1 MGIHQGVGERMD
13 DDVKKAIEEMNSRLR
28 EVEKFIAKSKDTG
41 HRKEGKAE
49 DAGDYGGL
57 KGGINSIIKDGFINT
72 PRSRDEIHTELARL
86 GYHYSRA
93 AMQTALNRDFMKKKR
108 LITRIKE
115 GKIYKYVVKK

>member
-1 MGIHQGVGERMD
+1 MD
-13 DDVKKAIEEMNSRLR
+13 DDVKKAMEEMDSRLR
-28 EVEKFIAKSKDTG
+28 EVEKFIAKSKDTA

-49 DAGDYGGL
+49 DAEDYGGL

>member
-1 MGIHQGVGERMD
+1 MD
-13 DDVKKAIEEMNSRLR
+13 DDVRKIIEEMDSRLR
-28 EVEKFIAKSKDTG
+28 EVEKFVAKSKNTE
-41 HRKEGKAE
+41 HRKETKVENA
-49 DAGDYGGL
+49 DDYGGL
-57 KGGINSIIKDGFINT
+57 KGGINSIIKDGFISI